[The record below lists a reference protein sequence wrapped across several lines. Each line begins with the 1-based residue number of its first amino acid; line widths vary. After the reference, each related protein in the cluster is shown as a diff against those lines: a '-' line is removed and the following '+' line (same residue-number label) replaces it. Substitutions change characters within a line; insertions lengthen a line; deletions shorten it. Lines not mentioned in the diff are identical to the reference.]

1 MKLLEL
7 EDLLFFQWMEERE
20 KTDTTKTQGQGD
32 GENNGE

>member
-1 MKLLEL
+1 MLSL

-20 KTDTTKTQGQGD
+20 KTDTTKTQGQED